1 MKSKLT
7 LFVLAIT
14 CFFLGSCSFMWPVF
28 LINNL
33 DAPVTLHIQT
43 IETQNNSKM
52 DLDFIPGVEF
62 EEGLDGK
69 DFYNGTAT
77 KLAIKEEGN
86 RLIQVELPPLST
98 TRLATAMNGFPDVFE
113 WVEFEYNGKKVR
125 LNRDELK
132 AKLKKE
138 HFYNLLTY
146 SKKFLFL
153 KDLF

>member
-1 MKSKLT
+1 MKSKIT

-33 DAPVTLHIQT
+33 DAPVILLVQTL
-43 IETQNNSKM
+43 ETQNNSQ
-52 DLDFIPGVEF
+52 LNLEYLPEVEF
-62 EEGLDGK
+62 EEGLDRK
-69 DFYNGTAT
+69 DFYKGTAT
-77 KLAIKEEGN
+77 KLAIKEKGN

-98 TRLATAMNGFPDVFE
+98 TRLATETNGFPDVFE

-138 HFYNLLTY
+138 HFYNLFAY